1 MKKIALL
8 LVFVFVVVVIGTVP
22 EIVFGANIKE
32 KDFSPFPLS
41 LKSELLLSGHWDSE
55 SGYLEIIEV
64 KHHSINEHSWFLIY
78 EIEPK
83 EPKEPKEPEEPEE
96 PNKLENKEV
105 SGFIFFDAEDEAY
118 KQVFWMGEG
127 FEVKPFVLYR
137 LKDREQHS
145 VVGEHCVYVNSTYML
160 KMNEKMFVRSEC
172 GG

>member
-1 MKKIALL
+1 MNMKKIALL
-8 LVFVFVVVVIGTVP
+8 LVFVFVVVVVGTVP
-22 EIVFGANIKE
+22 EVVFGANIKE

-41 LKSELLLSGHWDSE
+41 LKSEPLLSGHWDSE

-64 KHHSINEHSWFLIY
+64 KHHPINEHSWFLIY
-78 EIEPK
+78 EIDPNKPK
-83 EPKEPKEPEEPEE
+83 EP
-96 PNKLENKEV
+96 NKPENKEEV

-127 FEVKPFVLYR
+127 FEIKPFVLYR

-172 GG
+172 SG